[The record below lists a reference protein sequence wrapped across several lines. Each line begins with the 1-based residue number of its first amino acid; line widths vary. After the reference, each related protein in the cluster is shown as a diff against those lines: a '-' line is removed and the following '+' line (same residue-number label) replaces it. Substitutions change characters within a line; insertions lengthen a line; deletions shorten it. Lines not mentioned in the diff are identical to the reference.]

1 MDPLTGATYPCP
13 PLIVFGMSKGIS
25 GVLRGARKNSSLRLG
40 TKGGGG
46 GSESEQARAREL
58 ERMQSHQS
66 AFVPHFTGPSI

>member
-46 GSESEQARAREL
+46 GGVGGAARASERER
-58 ERMQSHQS
+58 ES
-66 AFVPHFTGPSI
+66 